1 MDTTQ
6 LPSADPSALMQTLPP
21 EAVAAGGPFILW
33 IFFWFAF
40 IVTAGFALSLYYH
53 WLRFGYM
60 YPLSFIA
67 MPVYSVGV
75 LVFVGAML
83 SGIGSL

>member
-1 MDTTQ
+1 MDESAIPSVSPNQ
-6 LPSADPSALMQTLPP
+6 LAQTIPP
-21 EAVAAGGPFILW
+21 EAIAAGGPFILW
-33 IFFWFAF
+33 VFFWFAF
-40 IVTAGFALSLYYH
+40 VVTAGFAVSLYYH

-67 MPVYSVGV
+67 MPVYGVGV
-75 LVFVGAML
+75 LVFLGAML

>member
-1 MDTTQ
+1 MDS
-6 LPSADPSALMQTLPP
+6 LPSTLPTDLMQTLPP
-21 EAVAAGGPFILW
+21 EAVAQGGPFILW

-40 IVTAGFALSLYYH
+40 IVTAGFAFSLYYH

-67 MPVYSVGV
+67 MPVYGVGV

>member
-1 MDTTQ
+1 MGMDS
-6 LPSADPSALMQTLPP
+6 LPSASPTDLLQTLPP
-21 EAVAAGGPFILW
+21 ETVAAGGPFILW

-40 IVTAGFALSLYYH
+40 IVTAGFAISLYYH

-67 MPVYSVGV
+67 MPVYGVGV
-75 LVFVGAML
+75 LVLVGAML